1 MHMANDMVERARR
14 ERFEDLLSEL
24 TGSVLVT
31 TATSEDVAGLV
42 AALEAGAADEVDVLV
57 DEPTSKAIRES
68 FLLASRVADLLQD
81 GTLDVR
87 VASPETP
94 FSTLLVGADEVR
106 SLVSITGGAVTELR
120 SDADEETVEA
130 VREEFQDLWDD
141 AEEFAVRTPAY
152 SAMLE
157 TLDDRLGEPMRA
169 DVEQVFE
176 EAAGVRGDEDAVRP
190 VELSLLLGAKN
201 EVQFYELGLWGESEG
216 VASRAKFSR
225 EKQAL
230 EEHGLIDTEKVPTD
244 VGRPRQRLVLGEELE
259 GMDAL
264 ELTSAARSVL
274 PD

>member
-1 MHMANDMVERARR
+1 MANDTAERARR
-14 ERFEDLLSEL
+14 DRFEDLLSEL
-24 TGSVLVT
+24 EGSVLVT

-42 AALEAGAADEVDVLV
+42 SALESGAADDVEVLV
-57 DEPTSKAIRES
+57 DESTAKAIRES
-68 FLLASRVADLLQD
+68 FLLAARVADLLED
-81 GTLDVR
+81 GTLDVG

-94 FSTLLVGADEVR
+94 FSTLLVGTNDVR
-106 SLVSITGGAVTELR
+106 SIVSITGGAVTELR
-120 SDADEETVEA
+120 SDADEATVEA
-130 VREEFQDLWDD
+130 LREEFRDLWED
-141 AEEFAVRTPAY
+141 ADEFAVRTPAY

-169 DVEQVFE
+169 DVERVFE

-190 VELSLLLGAKN
+190 VQLSLLLGAKN

-244 VGRPRQRLVLGEELE
+244 VGRPRQRLVLGEELD